1 MILENGIPNIKR
13 WFPIN
18 FEKLRG
24 LPINS
29 HPGAFGCARKHNF
42 HEGIDLYGE
51 PGDWV
56 YAIREGTV
64 ISNMTFTGPKEG
76 HSWWLDTDALL
87 VKDED
92 GYYVYGELRSTLK
105 AGDVVTPGQKIGEL
119 TPVLPPHKK
128 RVDIPGHSV
137 TMLHLERWSLAY
149 DEVGGWSAWQTRE
162 SRPNY
167 LLDPTPEL
175 IEILQHKNRPVK
187 FLTL

>member
-1 MILENGIPNIKR
+1 MSAEKQRR

-18 FEKLRG
+18 FEKIKG
-24 LPINS
+24 IPINS
-29 HPGAFGCARKHNF
+29 HPGAFGCARKYNF
-42 HEGIDLYGE
+42 HEGVDLYGE

-56 YAIREGTV
+56 YAIRDGVV
-64 ISNMTFTGPKEG
+64 ISNMGFTGPKEG
-76 HSWWLDTDALL
+76 HSWWLETNAVL
-87 VKDED
+87 VKDDE
-92 GYYVYGELRSTLK
+92 GYYVYGELFSHLK
-105 AGDVVTPGQKIGEL
+105 AGDKVLAGDKIGEL

-149 DEVGGWSAWQTRE
+149 DDVGGWSSWNTRE

-175 IEILQHKNRPVK
+175 IQILKDKKRPLT